1 MLNLLEK
8 YWAWRNKPCPKRS
21 MNNVYTTTLGAQVRR
36 IKHDEWVIIA
46 SGHDTNTY
54 MYRDLTG
61 NHAWSMNSNYFRDC
75 IGSRN
80 RIENLVGEINYTE
93 VQNDSTT

>member
-8 YWAWRNKPCPKRS
+8 YWAWRNKPRPQHS
-21 MNNVYTTTLGAQVRR
+21 TNNVYTTALGARVRR

-46 SGHDTNTY
+46 SGHDPLSY
-54 MYRDLTG
+54 KYRDLTG
-61 NHAWSMNSNYFRDC
+61 NHSWSMHSNYFRDC
-75 IGSRN
+75 IGTKNS
-80 RIENLVGEINYTE
+80 IENLVGEIIFTE